1 MEHLFGPTL
10 IGKHGP
16 VPVASLANTK
26 YVLIYFSAHW
36 CPPCRA
42 FTPKL
47 ALFYESVNS
56 AHKQVEIIFS
66 SADRSPD
73 QFQEYFESMPWL
85 AIPFADAAHR
95 NGVAQRFGI
104 SGIPAL
110 LLIDRE
116 GNVKRSQ
123 CREDVMAKGPLA
135 LADWDSALR

>member
-1 MEHLFGPTL
+1 MEELFGPTL
-10 IGKHGP
+10 MSKHGP
-16 VPVASLANTK
+16 VPTASLSNAR

-56 AHKQVEIIFS
+56 AHKQVEVIFS

-73 QFQEYFESMPWL
+73 QFQEYFETMPWL
-85 AIPFADAAHR
+85 AIPFPDQAHR
-95 NGVAQRFGI
+95 NGVAQRYGV
-104 SGIPAL
+104 SGIPML
-110 LLIDRE
+110 VLIDRQ
-116 GNVKRSQ
+116 GNAKRTQ
-123 CREDVMAKGPLA
+123 CREDVMQKGPLC